1 MNLNLWSMQASPE
14 AENTV
19 YLGYLGNGEHKSAF
33 IIITLVYR
41 GLCVSETIY
50 SDKGQKYSLNVLLY
64 IPLCHF

>member
-1 MNLNLWSMQASPE
+1 MQASPE

-33 IIITLVYR
+33 IIIILVYR

-50 SDKGQKYSLNVLLY
+50 SGRGPKV
-64 IPLCHF
+64 

>member
-50 SDKGQKYSLNVLLY
+50 SDKGQKV
-64 IPLCHF
+64 